1 MEIILQV
8 KDLLFLGLLGLAVYL
23 SYRQGAKAGLQM
35 GIDGTLAMIEDK
47 GFIKVIELSDGEVH
61 IIRNEQ

>member
-8 KDLLFLGLLGLAVYL
+8 KDLLFLGLLALAVYL

-61 IIRNEQ
+61 IIRNEG